1 MTIAKTPNSELIAYQ
16 FKTMNEKFDEHK
28 EDANKRFDNQD
39 KQLSEIKAIVKEWF
53 SSLPNTYATKKE
65 HDENKAMIKKMQEDQ
80 ASIVLKSFL
89 AFGAVIISWIV
100 WLIDII
106 LKKIWIT

>member
-1 MTIAKTPNSELIAYQ
+1 MNDKMPNSELIAYQ

-28 EDANKRFDNQD
+28 DDTNKRFDNQD

-89 AFGAVIISWIV
+89 AFWAVIISWIV

-106 LKKIWIT
+106 LKKIWII